1 MIWDHICKNTAQKD
15 TAMTE
20 AAQKDYEEF
29 EVEIDQETYDAL
41 SVIAEERGMSVDDLA
56 SEIVTAEI
64 QKEIEAAKKEQNDN
78 A

>member
-1 MIWDHICKNTAQKD
+1 
-15 TAMTE
+15 MTE

-41 SVIAEERGMSVDDLA
+41 SVIAAERGMSVDDLA

-64 QKEIEAAKKEQNDN
+64 QKEIEAAKKEQDDN

>member
-1 MIWDHICKNTAQKD
+1 
-15 TAMTE
+15 MTE

>member
-1 MIWDHICKNTAQKD
+1 
-15 TAMTE
+15 MTE

-64 QKEIEAAKKEQNDN
+64 QKEIEAAKKEQDDN